1 MANYSNEDGVWRT
14 IGGRRVFIK
23 NGQSLEEAMKESGK
37 FKSNKTKKDIANM
50 NPEEFM
56 KEAELEKKVL
66 IEKEKFKKGQKPEID
81 KKENRLYGENLKN
94 YKKANSEWKE
104 LQSKME
110 KDYDEFGT
118 TNWKDEKRLN
128 ELSKERDIAQ
138 SQISSKDVKNA
149 NDRFLEKAK
158 ALNDKDK
165 GKINE
170 EEYFKKLNEID
181 DIDNEEAKKQVKE
194 NLDKLGVERPDFLKE
209 KNEQFEV
216 SDLKK
221 KAMETLPKEDIDT
234 HEGDLYIKKT
244 KESEA
249 LLKNMKNADSG
260 MLSTFKDQQ
269 TGETWYD
276 VPFAN
281 MEDDYKVKSGNPIE
295 SMANDRVK
303 EKQNSLQNTK
313 SMLDYME
320 KNKIDKLPDGTTKD
334 ELEFKNWERQ
344 NYIDTANGNFENLK
358 KNTMSEAE
366 KEKYMKDNNLTT
378 FTSRDEYNY
387 LKNKEKATNEAINN
401 KLREKAS
408 KKDKFKEDLPKH
420 VPIKEQGT
428 SNRKE
433 VSENIQAHILEYY
446 GPDYTGDDSVSASEA
461 FVRQMDAMGEP
472 NMWKAGQR
480 IAEGGSYLIYNG
492 DMADFL
498 DELKI
503 NPKGK
508 KFSEDKSFDM
518 YTSLIGRESAKL
530 YDRIKRNSYNKYM
543 KEHPLSRMTFEE
555 FKKEK

>member
-37 FKSNKTKKDIANM
+37 FK
-50 NPEEFM
+50 
-56 KEAELEKKVL
+56 
-66 IEKEKFKKGQKPEID
+66 KGQKPEVDKKENRYATNNNGGID
-81 KKENRLYGENLKN
+81 DNSSEFADEAIRHWEEENRKYKEKYGKDDEMALSFKKRWEKEKENRLYGENLKN
-94 YKKANSEWKE
+94 YEKANSEWKE

-138 SQISSKDVKNA
+138 SQISPKDVK
-149 NDRFLEKAK
+149 KS
-158 ALNDKDK
+158 
-165 GKINE
+165 
-170 EEYFKKLNEID
+170 
-181 DIDNEEAKKQVKE
+181 
-194 NLDKLGVERPDFLKE
+194 
-209 KNEQFEV
+209 NEQFEV

-221 KAMETLPKEDIDT
+221 KALETLPKEDIDT

-281 MEDDYKVKSGNPIE
+281 MQDDYKVKSGNPIE

-387 LKNKEKATNEAINN
+387 LKNKEKTTNEAINN

-408 KKDKFKEDLPKH
+408 KKDKFEEDLPKH

-446 GPDYTGDDSVSASEA
+446 GPDYTGDDSISASEA

-472 NMWKAGQR
+472 NMWRAGQR
-480 IAEGGSYLIYNG
+480 IAEGGSYLIYNQ

>member
-37 FKSNKTKKDIANM
+37 FKKKDDNN
-50 NPEEFM
+50 NPPRQKAKGLK
-56 KEAELEKKVL
+56 KEANPYDDPESEESQRLQSIQSRYDEYLQATEGRNASYGKIAHIDSLRGKDL
-66 IEKEKFKKGQKPEID
+66 DEFEKELDEFEANKY
-81 KKENRLYGENLKN
+81 ENNLKN
-94 YKKANSEWKE
+94 YEKANSEWKE

-138 SQISSKDVKNA
+138 SQISPKDVKKSNEQKT
-149 NDRFLEKAK
+149 LEQQYADD
-158 ALNDKDK
+158 LHN
-165 GKINE
+165 GKTNGT
-170 EEYFKKLNEID
+170 Y
-181 DIDNEEAKKQVKE
+181 KQW
-194 NLDKLGVERPDFLKE
+194 LDKKNGKTDFTREELNNLERIGEKKVEI
-209 KNEQFEV
+209 
-216 SDLKK
+216 S
-221 KAMETLPKEDIDT
+221 
-234 HEGDLYIKKT
+234 
-244 KESEA
+244 
-249 LLKNMKNADSG
+249 
-260 MLSTFKDQQ
+260 
-269 TGETWYD
+269 
-276 VPFAN
+276 
-281 MEDDYKVKSGNPIE
+281 DDYKVKSGNPIE

-401 KLREKAS
+401 KLREKTS
-408 KKDKFKEDLPKH
+408 KKDKFEEDLPKH

-446 GPDYTGDDSVSASEA
+446 GPDYTGDDSISASEA

-472 NMWKAGQR
+472 NMWRAGQR
-480 IAEGGSYLIYNG
+480 IAEGGSYLIYNQ